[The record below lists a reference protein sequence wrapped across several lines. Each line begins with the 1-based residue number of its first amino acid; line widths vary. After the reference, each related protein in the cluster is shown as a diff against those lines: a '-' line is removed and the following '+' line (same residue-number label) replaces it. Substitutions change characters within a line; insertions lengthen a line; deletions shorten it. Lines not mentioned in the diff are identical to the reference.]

1 MVEHIQK
8 GFADVNGTRLYYE
21 VAGEGHP
28 LVLNHGGLVDNHL
41 WDDQFAEFARHFK
54 VIRYDMRGYGDSGMI
69 KNGMEPYSMERD
81 LCSLLQ
87 YLDIRKTYVMG
98 LSMGGSLSVD
108 FTLQYP
114 EMVDAL
120 ITVGAGLSGFEE
132 DNSEELKAKFT
143 EMEEAF
149 KSGDIARSVEITLQI
164 WTDGPFRTPTQVNP
178 QVRERIRAMTTHNF
192 ERGDDEEVE
201 PQHLELPA
209 VDRLPEIHVPVLII
223 VGEEDVEFILSIA
236 DKLERDI
243 VGAKKV
249 IKLTS
254 SDVDKLMAAKLLG
267 IGKTTLYRK
276 LKEYG
281 VSEDDEV

>member
-1 MVEHIQK
+1 VVDQLQK

-249 IKLTS
+249 VIPGTAHHLNMEKPQEFNRVVIEFLEQ
-254 SDVDKLMAAKLLG
+254 V
-267 IGKTTLYRK
+267 GK
-276 LKEYG
+276 
-281 VSEDDEV
+281 

>member
-1 MVEHIQK
+1 MVDQVQK
-8 GFADVNGTRLYYE
+8 GFAEVNGTRLYYE

-41 WDDQFAEFARHFK
+41 WDDQFDEFAKHFK
-54 VIRYDMRGYGDSGMI
+54 VIRYDMRGFGNSGMI

-81 LCSLLQ
+81 LFSLLQ
-87 YLDIRKTYVMG
+87 FLNIQKAYVMG

-132 DNSEELKAKFT
+132 EDPVELKAQEE

-149 KSGDIARSVEITLQI
+149 RRGDIARSVEISLQI
-164 WTDGPFRTPTQVNP
+164 WTDGPFRTPEQVNP
-178 QVRERIRAMTTHNF
+178 QVRERVRAMTTHNI
-192 ERGDDEEVE
+192 ERGDDEEVQ
-201 PQHLELPA
+201 PQHIEPPA
-209 VDRLPEIHVPVLII
+209 AGRLSEIHVPTLII
-223 VGEEDVEFILSIA
+223 VGGEDVEFILTIA

-243 VGAKKV
+243 RGAKKV
-249 IKLTS
+249 VIPRTAHHLNMEKPQEFNRVVIDFLEQ
-254 SDVDKLMAAKLLG
+254 V
-267 IGKTTLYRK
+267 GK
-276 LKEYG
+276 
-281 VSEDDEV
+281 